1 MAVIDDALSSEFLIL
16 SSAGSHANQEW
27 QTIIDRKRR
36 DIARTKHTVWVVNSQ
51 AAAPQTVQAV
61 CNRNGARHVIFLARM
76 RDKPGANT
84 SHDDPAVAY
93 SADGRSWSP
102 LDRELSE
109 VTGRINR
116 VTTGLWLDRL
126 DQVGAG
132 KLTLAPFVQTDDSTP
147 LTGFSNISSTYPVR
161 RIAVATLQTLG
172 DYHVLGVGRLGSPF
186 AVWLRK

>member
-1 MAVIDDALSSEFLIL
+1 MALIDDALRSEFLIL

-27 QTIIDRKRR
+27 QAIIDRKRR
-36 DIARTKHTVWVVNSQ
+36 DIARTKRTVWVVNSQ

-61 CNRNGARHVIFLARM
+61 CNRSGARHVIFLARM

-102 LDRELSE
+102 LDKGLSE

-116 VTTGLWLDRL
+116 VTTGLWFDALE
-126 DQVGAG
+126 QIGAG
-132 KLTLAPFVQTDDSTP
+132 MLTLAPFVQTGDGTP
-147 LTGFSNISSTYPVR
+147 MTGFSNISSTYPVR
-161 RIAVATLQTLG
+161 RVAVATLQSVG
-172 DYHVLGVGRLGSPF
+172 DYHVLGVARLSPPF